1 MKKNDTH
8 KFVIVDDDPMV
19 AKVMQALLSDDGH
32 EVSLF
37 TSGQDAVDKI
47 PEIEPDCVLLDLMM
61 PGVDGFSVIQELTKD
76 SRLAE
81 TRFVVVSAKSYEFD
95 RQQAFRDG
103 AHGYLVKPIN
113 PNTFVETVIRI
124 LGDNMNL
131 SFWGCR
137 GTLPVPGEGSLR
149 YGGNTSCVSIE
160 FPRDE
165 LFIFDAGSGIKSLS
179 NHLLKQDRKRID
191 GKIFISHPHWDHINS
206 LPFFVPLYMQGN
218 EFEVLGAQHGDLT
231 MRQIASAQMEGVYFP
246 ITLKE
251 FAARVYF
258 RNLREE
264 VLEIGNVTVSTML
277 LSHPGVCLGYRVDY
291 GGRSVCYITDNEM
304 FLEDNEFYNAHYERK
319 LADFVR
325 GCDILITDTTYSDEE
340 YVSKVGWG
348 HSCVSKVARLAHEGE
363 VKQLFLFHHDPDQSD
378 DDIDVKLAT
387 TQKTLTDMGSNTV
400 CLAPMEGDVYLV

>member
-149 YGGNTSCVSIE
+149 YGGNTSCVSI
-160 FPRDE
+160 
-165 LFIFDAGSGIKSLS
+165 
-179 NHLLKQDRKRID
+179 
-191 GKIFISHPHWDHINS
+191 
-206 LPFFVPLYMQGN
+206 
-218 EFEVLGAQHGDLT
+218 
-231 MRQIASAQMEGVYFP
+231 
-246 ITLKE
+246 
-251 FAARVYF
+251 
-258 RNLREE
+258 
-264 VLEIGNVTVSTML
+264 
-277 LSHPGVCLGYRVDY
+277 
-291 GGRSVCYITDNEM
+291 
-304 FLEDNEFYNAHYERK
+304 
-319 LADFVR
+319 
-325 GCDILITDTTYSDEE
+325 
-340 YVSKVGWG
+340 
-348 HSCVSKVARLAHEGE
+348 
-363 VKQLFLFHHDPDQSD
+363 
-378 DDIDVKLAT
+378 
-387 TQKTLTDMGSNTV
+387 
-400 CLAPMEGDVYLV
+400 